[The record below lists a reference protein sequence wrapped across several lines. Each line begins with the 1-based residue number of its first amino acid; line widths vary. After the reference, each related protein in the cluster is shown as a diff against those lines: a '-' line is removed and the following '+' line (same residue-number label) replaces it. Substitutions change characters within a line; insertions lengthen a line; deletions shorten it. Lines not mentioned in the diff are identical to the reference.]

1 MDGPSSEG
9 PAAVRRALAACPD
22 PGPYRVRRRPERGNP
37 IGMTEPED
45 LDLPPITEAM
55 TAPAAARAAE
65 EALRQAAHASWDGVT
80 TAADVYTVFGAV
92 GYSLELIPQL
102 LDQLT
107 AWLEK
112 HQDRLDVSEAG
123 HVRGCPDRRGP
134 HGRDR
139 RRRDHRRRPGRRR
152 HRPGRAGPDLRPG
165 RVPPVA
171 WFCRRP
177 WLPCRPA
184 GLTRLRWL
192 RRHHEHDP
200 AYRRRGCGR
209 ATSLRSRW
217 PLGSVFDAASEPG
230 RPVWGVRLFQ
240 RTGFLVGQVQIE
252 RRDCLG

>member
-9 PAAVRRALAACPD
+9 PAAVRRALAACSGPAAPD
-22 PGPYRVRRRPERGNP
+22 AGFGARPERGNP

-112 HQDRLDVSEAG
+112 HQDQLDVSEAG
-123 HVRGCPDRRGP
+123 ASAAARIAEV
-134 HGRDR
+134 
-139 RRRDHRRRPGRRR
+139 RRDVTAAVETITAGRAGVADRPV
-152 HRPGRAGPDLRPG
+152 RAGPDLRPG
-165 RVPPVA
+165 RVPPPV
-171 WFCRRP
+171 RP
-177 WLPCRPA
+177 GPRSA
-184 GLTRLRWL
+184 RGRLTPRV
-192 RRHHEHDP
+192 P
-200 AYRRRGCGR
+200 P
-209 ATSLRSRW
+209 S
-217 PLGSVFDAASEPG
+217 
-230 RPVWGVRLFQ
+230 
-240 RTGFLVGQVQIE
+240 
-252 RRDCLG
+252 